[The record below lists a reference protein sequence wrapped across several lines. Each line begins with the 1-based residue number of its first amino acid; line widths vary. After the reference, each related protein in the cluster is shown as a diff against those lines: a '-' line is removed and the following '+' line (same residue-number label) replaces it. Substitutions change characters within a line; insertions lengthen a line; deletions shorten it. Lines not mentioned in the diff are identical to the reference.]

1 MSAAAAA
8 NAANPAVAI
17 PNSSFSADEVSSYI
31 AIFTKRVKDTYLSGA
46 NLASK
51 VKFIVNESDQS
62 LVTLYIDG
70 AKELYSMVNTPD
82 MSDHDKNNMVEKLS
96 MMFNVH
102 ILDVIASLNS
112 LSSEINLFG
121 WKIESVY
128 PLIRNM
134 FGFGGMN
141 HKTDTPIYGVADFRF
156 VLYLTTH
163 VSADNGVDGL
173 RITPLCNNT
182 VREGTPLRV
191 NVADASEFK
200 TPKRRVRNVDEDS
213 DVKTFV
219 PPILATMEELA
230 TPNSAYAKQIAKDI
244 VNHIIGG
251 GSFASRSLKW
261 IEEKTLV
268 GDEKTPRCLTR
279 ITYDYSKL
287 VDLAVRKILPAP
299 FFQIT
304 QDSAANTTR
313 FPSATAQSLV
323 QKIACQ
329 ESLRFLANWKTILEE
344 TANALQTD
352 APTIGWRA
360 TAVIPMVYNKERFV
374 GKHAEKGGSSATLII
389 PLTPNLIGAWEG
401 KHPLCSNTA
410 AEGFPMIVDTGR
422 ASTGAYS
429 RAARSALPAASATS
443 AASNVASTIAS
454 TIASTY
460 TSGAER
466 TARTSR
472 PIATGATGRR

>member
-1 MSAAAAA
+1 MSAIAAT
-8 NAANPAVAI
+8 PAVSI
-17 PNSSFSADEVSSYI
+17 PNNSFTDDEVSSYI
-31 AIFTKRVKDTYLSGA
+31 AIFAKRVKDAYLSGA

-51 VKFIVNESDQS
+51 VKFIVNESNQS

-70 AKELYSMVNTPD
+70 AKELFNMVSTPD
-82 MSDHDKNNMVEKLS
+82 MSDNDKNNMVEKLS
-96 MMFNVH
+96 MMFNLH
-102 ILDVIASLNS
+102 IWDVIASLKN
-112 LSSEINLFG
+112 LSSEINVFG
-121 WKIESVY
+121 WQIESVY

-141 HKTDTPIYGVADFRF
+141 HKTNTLIYGVADFRF

-163 VSADNGVDGL
+163 ISVDNGGDGL

-182 VREGTPLRV
+182 AREGTPLRV
-191 NVADASEFK
+191 TVADAPEFK
-200 TPKRRVRNVDEDS
+200 VTKRRGRNVDEDN
-213 DVKTFV
+213 DDKTFV

-230 TPNSAYAKQIAKDI
+230 KSDPTYAKQIAMDI
-244 VNHIIGG
+244 VNHIVGG

-261 IEEKTLV
+261 IVEKTLV
-268 GDEKTPRCLTR
+268 GDETTPRCLTR

-287 VDLAVRKILPAP
+287 VDLAVRKMLPAS

-313 FPSATAQSLV
+313 FPSASAQTLA
-323 QKIACQ
+323 QKITCQ
-329 ESLRFLANWKTILEE
+329 ESLRFLSNWKTILEE
-344 TANALQTD
+344 TAKALQTG
-352 APTIGWRA
+352 ASTIGWRA
-360 TAVIPMVYNKERFV
+360 IAVIPIVYNKERFV

-389 PLTPNLIGAWEG
+389 PLTPNLTGAWEG
-401 KHPLCSNTA
+401 KHPLCNNTA

-429 RAARSALPAASATS
+429 RAARSSLPAVSGASAASA
-443 AASNVASTIAS
+443 AS